1 MEFINSDLFTY
12 LLLPAFIFLA
22 RIVDVSMGTL
32 RIIFVTKGMKRV
44 APLVGF
50 FEVLIWLIAISRIMQ
65 DLDNWLCY
73 FAYAAGFATGNYI
86 GMYLE
91 EKLAIGHEMIRVIT
105 RKDATNLIEN
115 LRGKGYGVTSIKAQ
129 GIEGEV
135 AVIYIIARRSMI
147 QAVLDEINLFNPRAF
162 YTVESIKYVNKEIF
176 HHSEEERERNWLAN
190 PRKRSTK

>member
-1 MEFINSDLFTY
+1 MEQLNSDLVTY
-12 LLLPAFIFLA
+12 VLLPLFIFLA
-22 RIVDVSMGTL
+22 RIFDVSLGTL
-32 RIIFVTKGMKRV
+32 RIIFVTKGMRSV

-73 FAYAAGFATGNYI
+73 VAYAAGFASGNFV

-91 EKLAIGHEMIRVIT
+91 ERLAIGHEMIRVIT
-105 RKDATNLIEN
+105 RKDATSLIQD
-115 LRGKGYGVTSIKAQ
+115 LRAKGYGVTSVKAE

-147 QAVLDEINLFNPRAF
+147 KEVLNDINVFNPRAL

-176 HHSEEERERNWLAN
+176 HRSELERQHTWIGERMRRLG
-190 PRKRSTK
+190 K